1 VFTLPGRL
9 AAAAWAAM
17 PVTLVS
23 GAPVTPT
30 VLLAVL
36 LMGLLTVLATG
47 PVMALVTV
55 DTTLAADVTLAGPDG
70 LGWLGDCDPAVGPC
84 AAGPW
89 PWPWLTLWTVWL
101 TPATMPSARDW
112 PGPLLAV
119 PPGGVPPAAAA
130 LAAGPVLW
138 PPDAPGMMSWVTALT
153 AEAAALVAGA
163 ATWFVPPPL
172 TGGAGGGGTLAAGA
186 A

>member
-9 AAAAWAAM
+9 VVAAAWVTV

-23 GAPVTPT
+23 GPPVTLT
-30 VLLAVL
+30 ALLAVL

-84 AAGPW
+84 AAR
-89 PWPWLTLWTVWL
+89 PWPWLTLWTV
-101 TPATMPSARDW
+101 
-112 PGPLLAV
+112 
-119 PPGGVPPAAAA
+119 
-130 LAAGPVLW
+130 
-138 PPDAPGMMSWVTALT
+138 
-153 AEAAALVAGA
+153 
-163 ATWFVPPPL
+163 
-172 TGGAGGGGTLAAGA
+172 
-186 A
+186 